1 MNPSGPTPEPTFD
14 FGSGKIL
21 EEKKKKKL
29 ILNVLFYIPQLYASE
44 LTPYPL
50 SKIQVFCLCLV
61 ARVQP
66 RWIQVIR
73 RGDGFGDQDTIE
85 LKIKEWLNKY
95 SSVRKYSGEKRLN
108 NLAYVKS

>member
-1 MNPSGPTPEPTFD
+1 MNPSGPTVEPTFD

-21 EEKKKKKL
+21 EKKKKTYSKCT
-29 ILNVLFYIPQLYASE
+29 VLHPKLYASE

-66 RWIQVIR
+66 RLIQVIQ

-85 LKIKEWLNKY
+85 LKI
-95 SSVRKYSGEKRLN
+95 
-108 NLAYVKS
+108 

>member
-1 MNPSGPTPEPTFD
+1 MAEPRNNSVPENKRSGSSKVTH
-14 FGSGKIL
+14 
-21 EEKKKKKL
+21 
-29 ILNVLFYIPQLYASE
+29 
-44 LTPYPL
+44 LT
-50 SKIQVFCLCLV
+50 
-61 ARVQP
+61 AGAQP
-66 RWIQVIR
+66 RWIQGIR